1 MERRQNPDPKREEQD
16 REHGRSDRH
25 GRDMERNFPPRDHR
39 PGEQPERQSG
49 RHEPMEPGKRTED
62 TPRKFGE
69 RREKPQSGRR
79 EGGSSR

>member
-1 MERRQNPDPKREEQD
+1 MERRQNPDPKHEEQD
-16 REHGRSDRH
+16 REHGRSDRQ
-25 GRDMERNFPPRDHR
+25 GRDMERKFPPRDYR

-49 RHEPMEPGKRTED
+49 RHEPTEPGKRPED

-69 RREKPQSGRR
+69 RRDKPQSGRR

>member
-1 MERRQNPDPKREEQD
+1 MDRRQNPDPKREEQD
-16 REHGRSDRH
+16 R

-49 RHEPMEPGKRTED
+49 RHEPMEPGKRPED